1 MLGKLKE
8 KAGDKMVGKVVEQVA
23 PSLQPHLEKIQEL
36 EPQQVKDD
44 GLYREKVIDPALS
57 AVKVASSGVA
67 GLIPG
72 FDDRFANALIK
83 VRDELLVV
91 DQEKVAL
98 VDDFAGRLPA
108 VLMDGF
114 RQSA

>member
-8 KAGDKMVGKVVEQVA
+8 KAGDKMIGKVVEQVA
-23 PSLQPHLEKIQEL
+23 PSLQPHLEKLQQL
-36 EPQQVKDD
+36 DPQQVKDD
-44 GLYREKVIDPALS
+44 GLYREKVIDPALT

-72 FDDRFANALIK
+72 FDGRFANALIK

-91 DQEKVAL
+91 DQDKVAL
-98 VDDFAGRLPA
+98 VEDFAGRLPN
-108 VLMDGF
+108 VLMEGF
-114 RQSA
+114 RQPV